1 MQIAE
6 ERTSVN
12 TTVGVGVR
20 AHRPGSDLLVLTHL
34 LLLLPLCAWL
44 GSILWDYGLDMM
56 MRYYVNVNVNVK
68 ILIVLVIGHWSLMQ
82 NECRCRR
89 QQHTYIMCVELG

>member
-1 MQIAE
+1 VQIAE

-56 MRYYVNVNVNVK
+56 MRYNVK
-68 ILIVLVIGHWSLMQ
+68 ILLYWLIGHWSSLS
-82 NECRCRR
+82 CRMNAEETSHHHVHVR
-89 QQHTYIMCVELG
+89 